1 MYKAV
6 VAVDRNWAIGKGDK
20 LLCHLPGD
28 LKYFKELTIGKKI
41 LVGRKTLD
49 SFPGGRPLP
58 GRENIVVTRDPSFE
72 REGCTVCHSLEEALS
87 QAGDVI
93 VCGGESIY
101 RAMLPVTDTVY
112 VTKIDAAF
120 DADRYFPNLDE
131 DPDFEMD
138 WQAEEACEENGYS
151 YRFVRYKRVNSNGED
166 EDAAPE
172 AGESR

>member
-6 VAVDRNWAIGKGDK
+6 VAVDRNWAIGKGNA

-72 REGCTVCHSLEEALS
+72 RVL
-87 QAGDVI
+87 
-93 VCGGESIY
+93 
-101 RAMLPVTDTVY
+101 
-112 VTKIDAAF
+112 
-120 DADRYFPNLDE
+120 
-131 DPDFEMD
+131 
-138 WQAEEACEENGYS
+138 
-151 YRFVRYKRVNSNGED
+151 
-166 EDAAPE
+166 
-172 AGESR
+172 

>member
-6 VAVDRNWAIGKGDK
+6 VAVDRNWAIGKGNA

-72 REGCTVCHSLEEALS
+72 REGCTVCRSLEEALHL
-87 QAGDVI
+87 AGDVI

-101 RAMLPVTDTVY
+101 KAMLPMIATVCFWRT
-112 VTKIDAAF
+112 VM
-120 DADRYFPNLDE
+120 LS
-131 DPDFEMD
+131 M
-138 WQAEEACEENGYS
+138 
-151 YRFVRYKRVNSNGED
+151 
-166 EDAAPE
+166 
-172 AGESR
+172 

>member
-87 QAGDVI
+87 QAGEVI
-93 VCGGESIY
+93 VCGGDSIY
-101 RAMLPVTDTVY
+101 RAMLPMTDTVY

-131 DPDFEMD
+131 DPEWEITADSDEMTYFD
-138 WQAEEACEENGYS
+138 IAYQ
-151 YRFVRYKRVNSNGED
+151 FVKYERRKD
-166 EDAAPE
+166 
-172 AGESR
+172 